1 MSASMEKWQRLK
13 ARFTIEVYARRS
25 TWEIHYSK
33 RMRSMRG
40 AMRLHRVCDFDAAAA
55 LSTPR
60 VLSMR
65 YRLRKGAAR

>member
-13 ARFTIEVYARRS
+13 WNFTFEVYARRS
-25 TWEIHYSK
+25 TLEIHYSK
-33 RMRSMRG
+33 RIRSMRG
-40 AMRLHRVCDFDAAAA
+40 TMRLHRVCDYDDAAK

-65 YRLRKGAAR
+65 YRLLKGAAR